1 MEEDNNK
8 IGIVKISKRNK
19 SIPHIIPKFYLDFFC
34 NNNKITVFS
43 KKTKPYSSS
52 PYKIAKET
60 KYYSLEKVPD
70 YHRELA
76 DAILT
81 DTEGV
86 VKNTHHKLIDS
97 NLNITP
103 TEKNNYATFLWFL
116 FCRTKTFRKII
127 NDQYFKI
134 ICEQTKRLAYD
145 KNRFSKGLKNRFKEE
160 DIEKVRNIALN
171 NKIREHC
178 KMEMDKDT
186 LIYDMVA
193 IGSNKKH
200 IETLAKMNW
209 TTIITTQNH
218 PFITSDHPV
227 SIFNAKYNFD
237 LNEKDTN
244 ITIPLNSGTCLMLS
258 WRFTLPVIH
267 PANVSNH
274 SEIVMSI
281 NRRTL
286 DGAYEQVY
294 VGLTNIPIQGLL
306 KEFGF
311 IIQ

>member
-1 MEEDNNK
+1 MEENNIK
-8 IGIVKISKRNK
+8 KEIGKNSKGNK
-19 SIPHIIPKFYLDFFC
+19 SIPHIIPKFYLEFFC
-34 NNNKITVFS
+34 NNNKITVFN
-43 KKTKPYSSS
+43 KKTKPYNSS

-70 YHRELA
+70 YDKDLA

-86 VKNTHHKLIDS
+86 VKNTHHKLI
-97 NLNITP
+97 
-103 TEKNNYATFLWFL
+103 Y
-116 FCRTKTFRKII
+116 
-127 NDQYFKI
+127 
-134 ICEQTKRLAYD
+134 
-145 KNRFSKGLKNRFKEE
+145 
-160 DIEKVRNIALN
+160 
-171 NKIREHC
+171 

-193 IGSNKKH
+193 IGSDKKY

-227 SIFNAKYNFD
+227 SIFNAKHNFD

-244 ITIPLNSGTCLMLS
+244 ITFPLNSRTCLMLS
-258 WRFTLPVIH
+258 CRTLPVVH

-274 SEIVMSI
+274 TEIVMSI
-281 NRRTL
+281 NKRTL
-286 DGAYEQVY
+286 AGAYEQVY
-294 VGLTNIPIQGLL
+294 VGLTNIPIQNLL